1 MIRFSHKR
9 FLLLALFTIW
19 AIVSF
24 GLGWLQLEIG
34 KDEVLTWDQVSAYT
48 VPTDFLSSLGEMSGT
63 ILVGPRSDTRSRWS
77 SMMSQNNHFLYGWLY
92 DITDKKAKKW
102 LREQSQSKDIK
113 RIMENKKFQQ
123 FGNDFAKWQ
132 NDFSGTSIELQK
144 DEKLGVNF
152 THAKAFVG
160 DKRRAIQSANL
171 THSSL
176 AKNVEHY
183 VLGTDENVRQTLLQ
197 YWMKDWTKVGGS
209 LLSSMDRLTSVP
221 TASLSPHV
229 LICPIN
235 CRQVIEYMIRHARQ
249 SIWIQ
254 HQYLTDSRITKLLQ
268 KKTDLDLK
276 MQFNDFPEMA
286 KVQSLFGRDVV
297 HLQAKPY
304 IHAKLIIIDHRYMII
319 GSMNLSSNA
328 LDRNREL
335 GIIITDPQNIKDVES
350 EIFRSSTGY

>member
-9 FLLLALFTIW
+9 FVLLGLGCLRC
-19 AIVSF
+19 IVSF
-24 GLGWLQLEIG
+24 GLGRLQIDIG
-34 KDEVLTWDQVSAYT
+34 KGEVLTRDHASAYK

-63 ILVGPRSDTRSRWS
+63 ILVGPRLDTRSRWS
-77 SMMSQNNHFLYGWLY
+77 SLMSQNNHFIYGRLY

-102 LREQSQSKDIK
+102 LREQSQNKDIK

-160 DKRRAIQSANL
+160 DKWWAIQSANL

-183 VLGTDENVRQTLLQ
+183 VLGTDESVRETLLD
-197 YWMKDWTKVGGS
+197 YWEKDWKKVGGS
-209 LLSSMDRLTSVP
+209 PLSSMDRLISVP
-221 TASLSPHV
+221 TAPLSPHV

-235 CRQVIEYMIRHARQ
+235 CRAVIEYMIRHARE

-254 HQYLTDSRITKLLQ
+254 HQYLTDKRITALLQ
-268 KKTDLDLK
+268 KKTHLDLK

-286 KVQSLFGRDVV
+286 EVQSLFGRDVV

-319 GSMNLSSNA
+319 GSMNLSANA
-328 LDRNREL
+328 LDRNREV
-335 GIIITDPQNIKDVES
+335 GIIITDLKNIRDVER
-350 EIFRSSTGY
+350 EFLRSYDS